1 LTGGISEQ
9 IHLLGERSD
18 IPRLSAALDIASSSS
33 AYGEAFPMVIG
44 EAMSCGVP
52 CVVTDVGDSARIVD
66 NTGYVVPPREP
77 QALANAWQ
85 KMIELGSEG
94 SPHEKISPPSMK
106 VVTFKLEKHYWVEG
120 LFSLGDWLKRCPRI
134 FSAKLWNN

>member
-18 IPRLSAALDIASSSS
+18 IPRLNAALDIASSSS

-94 SPHEKISPPSMK
+94 RKALGQAARKRIIEN
-106 VVTFKLEKHYWVEG
+106 
-120 LFSLGDWLKRCPRI
+120 FSLDFVVAEYESVFAQK
-134 FSAKLWNN
+134 N